1 MDLTY
6 IAIVF
11 GAFLLAGLVK
21 GTAGMGLPPTAI
33 ALTTLALPISDAL
46 ALLTVPTLA
55 TNIWQAFWGGHFRAM
70 LRRFWI
76 MGVAIM
82 SGIFVSALTLRSL
95 GSPLSVGLLG
105 VILVIFSLTALVAW
119 RPQVP
124 PRHETWANPLCGAA
138 TGLIGGVTGMAAVPF
153 LPYMQSLSLTRDE
166 LIQAL
171 GILFVVFTAALT
183 VALADA
189 GAFTITNGIGTL
201 VATAPTALGMWLGQ
215 KLRRAVSPEVFR
227 KMFLAVMFGVGI
239 HLSRDLL

>member
-6 IAIVF
+6 FAIVF
-11 GAFLLAGLVK
+11 GAFLIAGLVK

-55 TNIWQAFWGGHFRAM
+55 TNVWQAFWGGHFRAM

-76 MGVAIM
+76 MGIAIV
-82 SGIFVSALTLRSL
+82 SGIFISALTLRSL

-105 VILVIFSLTALVAW
+105 VILVIFSLTAFVAW
-119 RPQVP
+119 RPHVP
-124 PRHETWANPLCGAA
+124 ARHEWWANPLSGAA

-153 LPYMQSLSLTRDE
+153 LPYMQSLALTRDE

-201 VATAPTALGMWLGQ
+201 VATAPTLLGMWLGQ

-239 HLSRDLL
+239 HLSRGLF